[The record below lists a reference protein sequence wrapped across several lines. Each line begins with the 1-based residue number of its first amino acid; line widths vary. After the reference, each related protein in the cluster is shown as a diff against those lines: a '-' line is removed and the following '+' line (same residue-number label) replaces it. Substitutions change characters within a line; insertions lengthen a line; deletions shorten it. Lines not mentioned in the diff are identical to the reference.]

1 MLGAILEEA
10 LLWHKRLRGKR
21 DDEGEKTEHVR
32 GQVVLRSVPS
42 HNFNVFKLDSMI
54 IVIQ

>member
-32 GQVVLRSVPS
+32 GQVV
-42 HNFNVFKLDSMI
+42 FD
-54 IVIQ
+54 